1 MKFAFIAEYDG
12 SDYRGWQRQG
22 EARTVQREI
31 EDALS
36 FVANHTVKV
45 TAAGRTDAG
54 VHACG
59 QVLHIE
65 TDARRENHAW
75 LFGANSRLPQDIS
88 LRWCSPVADDFN
100 ARFSAQSRSYRYVIL
115 NRPLRSGLW
124 GKRCAWVCQPIDAA
138 RMHEAAQALLGEHD
152 FAAFRAAGCQ
162 ARTSV
167 REVREIA
174 VHRHQDLVVLEI
186 TANGF
191 LHNMVRII
199 AGSLLR
205 IGKREHPGVWLQE
218 LLRGRDRRASGAT
231 APAHGLY
238 LSAVSYPPRFA
249 IPRLDSVDRILIT

>member
-1 MKFAFIAEYDG
+1 MKFAFIVEYDG

-31 EDALS
+31 ENALS
-36 FVANHTVKV
+36 FVANHPVKA

-54 VHACG
+54 VHACA

-65 TDARRENHAW
+65 TDVRRDTHAW
-75 LFGANSRLPQDIS
+75 LFGANSRLPSDIS
-88 LRWCSPVADDFN
+88 LRWCSPVADDFH
-100 ARFSAQSRSYRYVIL
+100 ARFSARSRSYRYVIL

-124 GKRCAWVCQPIDAA
+124 RNRCTWVCQPIDAA
-138 RMHEAAQALLGEHD
+138 RMDEAAQALLGEHD

-167 REVREIA
+167 RQVQKIDVR
-174 VHRHQDLVVLEI
+174 RHDDLVVLEI

-205 IGKREHPGVWLQE
+205 IGRGEHPGAWLQE
-218 LLRGRDRRASGAT
+218 LLSGGDRRASGAT

-238 LSAVSYPPRFA
+238 LSAVHYPQRYA
-249 IPRLDSVDRILIT
+249 IPRLDAADSFLVT